1 MTDRKLCKLAAATAL
16 VFGLAGPE
24 STLAQP
30 VNSLPDGPVA
40 CAAFQRAG
48 NGSWMVLRRTM
59 LHPNG
64 VPLSLAP
71 GQTFAPN
78 QTLDGFE
85 VTAILDRNCG
95 NIRRGW
101 QRCAGS
107 RLPPNQQVRRGA
119 TAKKATTAASS
130 ALMPSISVP
139 VRGGSFLP
147 ERRARFR

>member
-1 MTDRKLCKLAAATAL
+1 MKHGTFGTSIAATAL
-16 VFGLAGPE
+16 VVFGLAAVAPAI
-24 STLAQP
+24 TQP

-40 CAAFQRAG
+40 CAAVQRAD
-48 NGSWMVLRRTM
+48 NGSWTVLRPTT

-95 NIRRGW
+95 N
-101 QRCAGS
+101 
-107 RLPPNQQVRRGA
+107 
-119 TAKKATTAASS
+119 
-130 ALMPSISVP
+130 M
-139 VRGGSFLP
+139 
-147 ERRARFR
+147 